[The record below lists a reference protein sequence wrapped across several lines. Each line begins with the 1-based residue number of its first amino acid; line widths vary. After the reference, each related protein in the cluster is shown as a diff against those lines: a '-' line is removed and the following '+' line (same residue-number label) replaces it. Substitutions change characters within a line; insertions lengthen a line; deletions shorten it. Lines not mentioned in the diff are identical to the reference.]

1 MFLSRRLVR
10 ENDPSLVRPQT
21 DLFLPDFSIQDLG
34 LLVEL
39 LYRGEVALR
48 TLRQAAP
55 LRHLLRLLEIDL
67 NLEASMATIFFVSCF
82 CVFFQ
87 FWFCIANF
95 DVCHRKDV
103 WSSINLLYELFFTVF
118 MEKLK

>member
-1 MFLSRRLVR
+1 VR

-34 LLVEL
+34 LFVEL

-48 TLRQAAP
+48 TLRQATP

-67 NLEASMATIFFVSCF
+67 NLEASMAAIFLVSCF
-82 CVFFQ
+82 FSVQILHC
-87 FWFCIANF
+87 
-95 DVCHRKDV
+95 K
-103 WSSINLLYELFFTVF
+103 
-118 MEKLK
+118 

>member
-1 MFLSRRLVR
+1 VR

-34 LLVEL
+34 LFVEL

-67 NLEASMATIFFVSCF
+67 NLEASMMAT
-82 CVFFQ
+82 VF
-87 FWFCIANF
+87 
-95 DVCHRKDV
+95 
-103 WSSINLLYELFFTVF
+103 LFFLFLCFFPVCLGHQKIFNMSSSSEFLGRNLNNKYKRLEPWTN
-118 MEKLK
+118 EL